1 MIDSNNKP
9 ICVLEAKKEDLHPLV
24 AKEQARKYAK
34 TVDAQFIILS
44 NGIVHYLWDLKKGNP
59 KPIYK
64 FPSPSE
70 IGAIKEWNP
79 DRTALATEPVEND
92 FIAIVQMPDYN
103 ERPNWNGTIEKSKDF
118 IWSNGL
124 RFLRH
129 YQLTAIHKLQEAV
142 IKGKDRFLYEM
153 ATGTGKTLTAAAV
166 IRLFL
171 RSQIRKASLIL
182 GR

>member
-1 MIDSNNKP
+1 MNNEAHARIKINKLLEEADWRFFDNEQGKANILLENHVKITQQEVDAWGNDFEKTKSGSLDFLLIDSNNKP

-70 IGAIKEWNP
+70 IGAIKKWN
-79 DRTALATEPVEND
+79 
-92 FIAIVQMPDYN
+92 F
-103 ERPNWNGTIEKSKDF
+103 
-118 IWSNGL
+118 
-124 RFLRH
+124 
-129 YQLTAIHKLQEAV
+129 
-142 IKGKDRFLYEM
+142 
-153 ATGTGKTLTAAAV
+153 
-166 IRLFL
+166 
-171 RSQIRKASLIL
+171 
-182 GR
+182 